1 MRQMIFSLSLILLVA
16 CESKTPQQENTPE
29 PEQASLA
36 ENWRLEIQ
44 LPDTVL
50 PVQLHLANDL
60 TEAWFINGAERV
72 DIPQIGLDGNR
83 LQLRFPSFNNTFDL
97 VLEEQS
103 LNGQLTLVKRGYEQY
118 MPVTGIRGLSH
129 RFSVDPVSSTNVTGR
144 WEVVFTEDD
153 GATYD
158 AIGEFDQQGD
168 RVVGTFLT
176 AKGDYRFLEGELDGN
191 TLKLSTF
198 DGAHAF
204 VFTAQVNGAG
214 ELVGDFWSGT
224 QWHESWVARKNFE
237 AELPDSYS
245 LTYLK
250 EGYDSLEFSFPDL
263 EGQAK
268 SLSDEKYRGKVVLVT
283 LSGSWCPNCA
293 DESVFL
299 TEYFRENRDR
309 GLEIITLLYEHFED
323 FERSAAQGKALKERY
338 DIEYDLLVAGTSD
351 KTQAAETLPM
361 LNHVLAFPTLLFID
375 RAGQVRR
382 IHTGFSGPGT
392 GAYYTDFVNEF
403 NELMDEL
410 LAEPGV

>member
-1 MRQMIFSLSLILLVA
+1 MRPFIFALSLICLVA
-16 CESKTPQQENTPE
+16 CDSKAPQKEEALVPKES
-29 PEQASLA
+29 SLA

-44 LPDTVL
+44 LPDSVL

-60 TEAWFINGAERV
+60 STGWFTNGAERV
-72 DIPQIGLDGNR
+72 TIPQIHQDGNR
-83 LQLRFPSFNNTFDL
+83 IQLRFPSFNNTFDL
-97 VLEEQS
+97 VLDEQS
-103 LNGQLTLVKRGYEQY
+103 LAGQLTLVKRGYEQH
-118 MPVTGIRGLSH
+118 MPVTGVRGLSH
-129 RFSVDPVSSTNVTGR
+129 RFSAEPASSANVTGR
-144 WEVVFTEDD
+144 WAVVFTEDD
-153 GATYD
+153 GSTYD

-168 RVVGTFLT
+168 LVVGTFLT
-176 AKGDYRFLEGELDGN
+176 SKGDYRFLEGEVDGS

-204 VFTAQVNGAG
+204 VFKAEVSQSG
-214 ELVGDFWSGT
+214 ELIGDFWSGT
-224 QWHESWVARKNFE
+224 KWHESWVASKNFA

-263 EGQAK
+263 TGQPV
-268 SLSDEKYRGKVVLVT
+268 SLNDEKYRGKVVLVT

-299 TEYFRENRDR
+299 AEYFRENRDR
-309 GLEIITLLYEHFED
+309 GLEVITLLYEHFED
-323 FERSAAQGKALKERY
+323 FERSAEQGKALKDRY
-338 DIEYDLLVAGTSD
+338 NIEYDLLVAGTSD

-361 LNHVLAFPTLLFID
+361 LNHILAFPTMLFID
-375 RAGQVRR
+375 RSGQVRR

-392 GAYYTDFVNEF
+392 GAYYTDFLEEF